1 MIVNFTKMNSLL
13 TFIVGIVITLVLKR
27 YIYGLLI
34 MLYSLFIIMQYS
46 LLQVNDFKYHH
57 ITKIPA
63 YVFLAIV
70 IIISFYIMY
79 KSKNIENI
87 QKILA
92 ISQLSAAIV
101 IIILIKVFNKF
112 EIFKSYYINLLPAIF
127 LYGFL
132 LSVTMIED
140 NQIILSQ
147 LYTNTENKISNTIS
161 N

>member
-13 TFIVGIVITLVLKR
+13 TFIVGIIITLVLKR

-46 LLQVNDFKYHH
+46 LLQVNDFKYYH

-63 YVFLAIV
+63 YVFLAII